1 MARRRKKEEPE
12 NSERWVL
19 PYADLLTLLLAL
31 FVVMYSLSS
40 VNEGKYRVLAES
52 LASAFNGIPK
62 SFKPIQVGD
71 HNALGQSASM
81 TREQQQILH
90 AAAQAIARI
99 PLPMPRRDTEDPL
112 TPGPG
117 DRTASANKPGHAVS
131 AAAKTAGS
139 GDAAGLDKIAD
150 EVVKAISPLI
160 KKHLVV
166 VRKNKYW
173 LEVEIKTD
181 ILFPSGIAQLSRP
194 ARPILSKLAAILKP
208 FPNPVRVEGYT
219 DNVPIH
225 TRAFPSNWELSAAR
239 AASVARLFIRRG
251 LSARRLAII
260 GWGQYHPVADNAT
273 AAGRNR
279 NRRVT
284 LVILGNKRVPT
295 RFYSDSGKGEVAA
308 ASAQQPAPGAHSQ
321 QGRTSDARVGGS

>member
-1 MARRRKKEEPE
+1 MARRKKKEEPE
-12 NSERWVL
+12 NSERWVI

-40 VNEGKYRVLAES
+40 INEGKYRVLAES

-62 SFKPIQVGD
+62 SFEPIQVGD
-71 HNALGQSASM
+71 HHALSDSASLSKA
-81 TREQQQILH
+81 EKQIVH
-90 AAAQAIARI
+90 AAAQAISRI
-99 PLPMPRRDTEDPL
+99 PLPMPKRETEDPL
-112 TPGPG
+112 RAGAG
-117 DRTASANKPGHAVS
+117 DHGKAGSPAHHS
-131 AAAKTAGS
+131 AANAAAAA
-139 GDAAGLDKIAD
+139 DAAGLNKIAD
-150 EVVKAISPLI
+150 QVVKAISPLI

-181 ILFPSGIAQLSRP
+181 ILFPSGIARLSKP
-194 ARPILSKLAAILKP
+194 ARPVLSKLAAILKP
-208 FPNPVRVEGYT
+208 FPNPIRVEGYT

-251 LSARRLAII
+251 IGAKRLAII
-260 GWGQYHPVADNAT
+260 GWGKYHPVADNST
-273 AAGRNR
+273 SAGRNR

-284 LVILGNKRVPT
+284 LVILGDKRVPA
-295 RFYSDSGKGEVAA
+295 RFYSDSDKGQVAGA
-308 ASAQQPAPGAHSQ
+308 KHVAPAGDAQH
-321 QGRTSDARVGGS
+321 GRASDARMGGS